1 MKKLEYGL
9 IANRHN
15 MPVNDFIF
23 NKIKDPTK
31 IRNIEAEASRLCPFG
46 NRKIKTIAND
56 YKEEKYIK
64 LDLYVTGLSAALI
77 SVIKACKKV
86 HREDFINIK
95 LVLKHYSWKNKNYH
109 NQTIFFYK

>member
-23 NKIKDPTK
+23 NRIKDPTK
-31 IRNIEAEASRLCPFG
+31 IRNIEAEAY
-46 NRKIKTIAND
+46 RKIKTIAND

-64 LDLYVTGLSAALI
+64 LDLYVTGLSVALI

-95 LVLKHYSWKNKNYH
+95 LVLKHYSWKNKKYH

>member
-31 IRNIEAEASRLCPFG
+31 IRNIEAEAY
-46 NRKIKTIAND
+46 RKIKTIAND

-77 SVIKACKKV
+77 SVIKACEKV
-86 HREDFINIK
+86 HREGITVGKIKIIITKQYFFINK
-95 LVLKHYSWKNKNYH
+95 LINGGK
-109 NQTIFFYK
+109 

>member
-31 IRNIEAEASRLCPFG
+31 IRNIEAEAY
-46 NRKIKTIAND
+46 RKIKTIAND
-56 YKEEKYIK
+56 CKEEKYIK
-64 LDLYVTGLSAALI
+64 LDLYVTGLSVALI

-86 HREDFINIK
+86 HRE
-95 LVLKHYSWKNKNYH
+95 
-109 NQTIFFYK
+109 

>member
-56 YKEEKYIK
+56 CKEEKYIK

-77 SVIKACKKV
+77 SVIKACEKV

-95 LVLKHYSWKNKNYH
+95 LVLKHYSWKNKKYH